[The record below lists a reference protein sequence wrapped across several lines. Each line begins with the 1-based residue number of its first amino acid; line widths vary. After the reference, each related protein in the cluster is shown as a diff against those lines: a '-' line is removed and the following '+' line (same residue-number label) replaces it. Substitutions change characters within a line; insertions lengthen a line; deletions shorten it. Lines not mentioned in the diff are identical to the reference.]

1 MIIIIIDVNC
11 IFGSLIW
18 TPAWRQ
24 RRFCPSANRNANRND
39 SPANQYSR
47 QPVGLSSGGP
57 LRPNSALQ
65 ACLDRGEPAAPV
77 QSDYDRLLRLHLRL
91 HAEVQEKMKEIA
103 GLHSPHA
110 DPSADPQQSVL
121 SEQGGSAG
129 ASLQAAPVDVKQQQ
143 LLRPRMTIA
152 EAVSDVSS
160 DETESSSTE
169 RVGSGDGGSP
179 LKVPV
184 TAVSPA
190 EMPPVPAEP
199 VCSGD
204 KDHSVSSGVGDGS
217 AVAVAASSA
226 AAVAAEEGVG
236 ASSQLAASPS
246 TPIAEVT

>member
-1 MIIIIIDVNC
+1 M
-11 IFGSLIW
+11 
-18 TPAWRQ
+18 
-24 RRFCPSANRNANRND
+24 
-39 SPANQYSR
+39 
-47 QPVGLSSGGP
+47 
-57 LRPNSALQ
+57 Q

-77 QSDYDRLLRLHLRL
+77 QSDYDRLLRLH
-91 HAEVQEKMKEIA
+91 AKVQEEMKEIE

-129 ASLQAAPVDVKQQQ
+129 ASLRAAPVGVKEQQQ

-160 DETESSSTE
+160 DETESSSME
-169 RVGSGDGGSP
+169 RVGSGDCGSP

-184 TAVSPA
+184 TAASPA

-199 VCSGD
+199 GCSGD
-204 KDHSVSSGVGDGS
+204 KDHSVSSGIGDGS
-217 AVAVAASSA
+217 AVAATASSA

-236 ASSQLAASPS
+236 ASLQLAASPS
-246 TPIAEVT
+246 TRSAEVTWCNSSLLMIVILTCLNH

>member
-1 MIIIIIDVNC
+1 MISIIIDVNC

-39 SPANQYSR
+39 SPANRYSR
-47 QPVGLSSGGP
+47 QPIGLSSGGP

-77 QSDYDRLLRLHLRL
+77 QSDYDRLLRLH
-91 HAEVQEKMKEIA
+91 AEVQEEMKEIQ

-121 SEQGGSAG
+121 SEQGGYAG
-129 ASLQAAPVDVKQQQ
+129 ASLRAAPVDVKQQQ

-160 DETESSSTE
+160 DEAESSSTE

-184 TAVSPA
+184 TAASPA

-217 AVAVAASSA
+217 AVAAAASSA
-226 AAVAAEEGVG
+226 AAVAAEEGAG
-236 ASSQLAASPS
+236 ASSQLATSPS